1 MKTTNKILIIVTV
14 VSVLFVGFYFIFPL
28 FMLTTTLSKPVTMQL
43 DIPDKTDADT
53 AKVRLK
59 DTIDIIVMGRK
70 VYFESNADGQ
80 KGIAAINSADLK
92 NFLEKQRKIIGKN
105 KCTITILPNK
115 DTQYKDM
122 VDLLDTFSVLELKRY
137 AVYGISEK
145 DLDKV
150 KEYELSHKN

>member
-1 MKTTNKILIIVTV
+1 MKTKNKILIIVGIILLV
-14 VSVLFVGFYFIFPL
+14 FSVMLSFFIL
-28 FMLTTTLSKPVTMQL
+28 STTLSKPVTMQL

-70 VYFESNADGQ
+70 VYFESNADGE
-80 KGIAAINSADLK
+80 KGIATINSTDLK
-92 NFLEKQRKIIGKN
+92 NFLEKQRKIIGKD
-105 KCTITILPNK
+105 KCTITILSNK

-145 DLDKV
+145 DLAKV
-150 KEYELSHKN
+150 REYELSHKN

>member
-1 MKTTNKILIIVTV
+1 MKNKNKILIIAGILLLGF
-14 VSVLFVGFYFIFPL
+14 SVMLSFFIL
-28 FMLTTTLSKPVTMQL
+28 STTLSKPVTMQL
-43 DIPDKTDADT
+43 DIPDKTGTDT

-59 DTIDIIVMGRK
+59 DTIEIIVMGRK
-70 VYFESNADGQ
+70 VYFESNADGE
-80 KGIAAINSADLK
+80 KGIAAINSTDLK
-92 NFLEKQRKIIGKN
+92 NFLEKQRKIIGKD

-145 DLDKV
+145 DLAKV
-150 KEYELSHKN
+150 REYELSHKNQ